1 MTAWVWF
8 LLLFKYY
15 SKNLKACFFP
25 FISLSLYLLIYLFGK
40 NDGASIDLQNRFFL
54 SFVGNV
60 YYINDVKTIYSGFGN
75 YLQR

>member
-1 MTAWVWF
+1 M
-8 LLLFKYY
+8 
-15 SKNLKACFFP
+15 
-25 FISLSLYLLIYLFGK
+25 
-40 NDGASIDLQNRFFL
+40 DLQNRFFL